1 MILDIIIMA
10 MIIVGFYFSYKFSQN
25 VRESLREIYGK
36 FDTIYYMLCDILR
49 KRHERQV
56 KKNKRRINE

>member
-1 MILDIIIMA
+1 MVLDIVILVLILVA
-10 MIIVGFYFSYKFSQN
+10 FYFSYKFSQKIK
-25 VRESLREIYGK
+25 ESLREIYGK

-56 KKNKRRINE
+56 KKKKRRINE

>member
-1 MILDIIIMA
+1 MVLDIV
-10 MIIVGFYFSYKFSQN
+10 IIVLIAVAFYFSYAFSQKIK
-25 VRESLREIYGK
+25 ESLREIYGK

-49 KRHERQV
+49 KRHERNK